1 MVAQVTKTGP
11 DSLNVKVT
19 QFGDVPPSL
28 LGNLADFNV
37 NVPKSDLPAGLTIQS
52 VSVTQQGVLITI
64 VGHNTTLSQ

>member
-1 MVAQVTKTGP
+1 VTKTGP
-11 DSLNVKVT
+11 NTIHVKVT

-28 LGNLADFNV
+28 LGNLANFTV
-37 NVPKSDLPAGLTIQS
+37 NVPKSALPAGLTVQS